1 MFFFIGSSM
10 FPSMPFHVNTIV
22 EMLKMR
28 TITFYQINKSISLNL
43 AFFQQA
49 VSSSFRCRQ
58 DFSGTNKELVLTSY
72 YYFK

>member
-1 MFFFIGSSM
+1 M

-28 TITFYQINKSISLNL
+28 IITFYQINKSISLNL

-49 VSSSFRCRQ
+49 VSSSFHCGQ

-72 YYFK
+72 YDFK